1 VKTFAFARSELQ
13 VLLLSLRSFLIGG
26 GLMPLND
33 NPMNGRHV
41 MTKGL
46 SMYQNQFLSD

>member
-1 VKTFAFARSELQ
+1 M
-13 VLLLSLRSFLIGG
+13 LLHSLRSFLIGG

-33 NPMNGRHV
+33 NPMSGHHV

-46 SMYQNQFLSD
+46 SVYQNQFRSD